1 MTVKAGC
8 LPKKLGMKHGDVF
21 FLLPL
26 RHKVNKP
33 ESLNQLGGVISDSR
47 EQPGGTMVIVEG
59 SDRTL
64 NVVLVNRF
72 LCGMVTFTWSGGND
86 SLVSAAVLFSRVFWT
101 LWAPSVRQDKHDS
114 HPYVLV

>member
-1 MTVKAGC
+1 
-8 LPKKLGMKHGDVF
+8 
-21 FLLPL
+21 
-26 RHKVNKP
+26 
-33 ESLNQLGGVISDSR
+33 
-47 EQPGGTMVIVEG
+47 MVIVEG

-86 SLVSAAVLFSRVFWT
+86 SLVSAVVLISRVSRT
-101 LWAPSVRQDKHDS
+101 LWAPSARQDKHDS